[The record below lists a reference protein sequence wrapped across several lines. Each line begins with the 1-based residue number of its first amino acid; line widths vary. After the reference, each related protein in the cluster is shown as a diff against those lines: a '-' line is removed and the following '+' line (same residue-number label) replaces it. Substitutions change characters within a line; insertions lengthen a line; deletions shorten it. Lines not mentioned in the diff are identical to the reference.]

1 VADAVTTLTDPP
13 PPAVQAERELLRLSL
28 ASAARS
34 VPPHLAAALY
44 LAWLGWQHGPRWAA
58 VVIGLAGPL
67 IALFRW
73 HLSRRFAGDR
83 LDAPEAPRRAT
94 RGLESSA
101 AASAGVWVLGLLLVY
116 PRLQGLQATV
126 VLMIVCGSISLAAL
140 FMSLAGRSFTLLVVP
155 QVAAVVGVSV
165 FVEPVRSLPMAA
177 LITLY
182 ALALFPAARQY
193 REVATRSIRQN
204 QEVQAA
210 NARLQRAKDA
220 AESANRAKSEF
231 LATMSHEI
239 RTPMNGVLGALELLR
254 RSPLDTR
261 QRRLSRV
268 AASSGTVLM
277 ALLND
282 LLDQSTIE
290 SGKFALRPAPM
301 SLHALAVAVVALF
314 RPNAEKRGLQ
324 LDLLLDPKVPD
335 RVIADGQRLK
345 QVLSNLIGNAIKFT
359 ERGRVELR
367 VTLRPRGI
375 GFEVRDSGIG
385 IPPDRLDRLF
395 DPFYQ
400 VDASR
405 SRAHAGTGLGLTISQ
420 RIVQEMGGHIRVHST
435 PGEGSTFRFT
445 LALPE
450 APPPEPDTLP
460 PELPMDSAH
469 GLLHEHE
476 PPLQAT
482 VLLAEDNPVNRLI
495 AQEMLQA
502 MGLTVLHADNGA
514 EALALLERSPV
525 DLVLMDCQ
533 MPVLDGYEATR
544 RIRERESR
552 LGLPRVPI
560 LALTADAF
568 AEDAQRATAA
578 GMDGHLTKPYT
589 HAQLRELLEAWV

>member
-1 VADAVTTLTDPP
+1 MADPVTTLTDPP
-13 PPAVQAERELLRLSL
+13 SPAVQAERELLRLGL
-28 ASAARS
+28 TSAARS

-94 RGLESSA
+94 RALESSA
-101 AASAGVWVLGLLLVY
+101 AASAAVWVLGLLLVY
-116 PRLQGLQATV
+116 PRLQGLQAMV

-165 FVEPVRSLPMAA
+165 FVEPVRSLPMAG

-182 ALALFPAARQY
+182 AMALFPAARQY

-314 RPNAEKRGLQ
+314 RPIAEKRGLR
-324 LDLLLDPKVPD
+324 LDLLLDPEVPD
-335 RVIADGQRLK
+335 RVIADGRRLK

-367 VTLRPRGI
+367 VTSRPRGI

-405 SRAHAGTGLGLTISQ
+405 GRAHAGTGLGLTISQ
-420 RIVQEMGGHIRVHST
+420 RIVQEMGGQIRVHST

-460 PELPMDSAH
+460 PELPVDSAH
-469 GLLHEHE
+469 GLLGEHE

-514 EALALLERSPV
+514 EALALLERSAV

-544 RIRERESR
+544 RIRERETR

-568 AEDAQRATAA
+568 AEDAQRAIAA

>member
-1 VADAVTTLTDPP
+1 MTTLTEPP
-13 PPAVQAERELLRLSL
+13 SPAAETERELLRLSL
-28 ASAARS
+28 ASATRS
-34 VPPHLAAALY
+34 VPPHLAAVLY
-44 LAWLGWQHGPRWAA
+44 LAWLGWRHGPPWAA
-58 VVIGLAGPL
+58 AVIGLAGPA

-73 HLSRRFAGDR
+73 WLARRFAGDR
-83 LDAPEAPRRAT
+83 LDRPEAPRRAT
-94 RGLESSA
+94 AALELSA
-101 AASAGVWVLGLLLVY
+101 AASAAVWVLGLLVVY
-116 PRLQGLQATV
+116 PRLQGLQATL

-140 FMSLAGRSFTLLVVP
+140 FMSLAGRSFTLLVAP
-155 QVAAVVGVSV
+155 QVAAVVGASV
-165 FVEPVRSLPMAA
+165 FVESVRSLSMAA

-182 ALALFPAARQY
+182 GLALFRAARQY
-193 REVATRSIRQN
+193 REVATSSIRQSL
-204 QEVQAA
+204 ELQAA

-220 AESANRAKSEF
+220 AESANRAKTEF

-254 RSPLDTR
+254 RSPLNMR
-261 QRRLSRV
+261 QRRLARV
-268 AASSGTVLM
+268 AASSGTLLM

-290 SGKFALRPAPM
+290 SGKFALRPVPM

-324 LDLLLDPKVPD
+324 LELLLDPEVPD
-335 RVIADGQRLK
+335 RVLADGRRLK
-345 QVLSNLIGNAIKFT
+345 QVLANLIGNAIKFT

-367 VTLRPRGI
+367 LSLRPRGI

-385 IPPDRLDRLF
+385 IPPDRLGRLF

-400 VDASR
+400 IDHSR
-405 SRAHAGTGLGLTISQ
+405 SRSHGGTGLGLSISQ
-420 RIVQEMGGHIRVHST
+420 RIVQEMGGQIRVHST
-435 PGEGSTFRFT
+435 PGQGSAFRFT

-460 PELPMDSAH
+460 PELPGDSAH
-469 GLLHEHE
+469 GALAGHE
-476 PPLQAT
+476 PALQAT

-514 EALALLERSPV
+514 EALALLERQVV

-533 MPVLDGYEATR
+533 MPVLDGYAAAR
-544 RIRERESR
+544 LIREREQR

-568 AEDAQRATAA
+568 AEDARRAAAA

-589 HAQLRELLEAWV
+589 HAQLRTLLEAWV